1 MSRRIVS
8 TVVLQAAWFVLA
20 SAASAGDLP
29 KVYGKGL
36 SGADT
41 TLVSRILATPGPYV
55 GKTVRVE
62 GTVVGVCAKRG
73 CWMEIASDKETETI
87 RVKVTD
93 GQIVFPMELMGERV
107 KAEGVFTANRLD
119 LDTTKKVCEH
129 QAKEAGKPF
138 NPAAVTQCLTLY
150 QVTGTGA
157 VLLERAPAPAPTHP
171 RAGSAAEPKGAPG
184 K

>member
-1 MSRRIVS
+1 MRRGILTTALLLS
-8 TVVLQAAWFVLA
+8 TLFVLA
-20 SAASAGDLP
+20 TAASAADLP

-41 TLVSRILATPGPYV
+41 TLVSRILAAPGQYV

-73 CWMEIASDKETETI
+73 CWMEVASDRETETI

-107 KAEGVFTANRLD
+107 KVEGVFTANQLD
-119 LDTTKKVCEH
+119 LETTKKVCEN

-138 NPAAVTQCLTLY
+138 NAGAVTQCMTLY
-150 QVTGTGA
+150 QITGVGA
-157 VLLERAPAPAPTHP
+157 VLLEPAPAT
-171 RAGSAAEPKGAPG
+171 PKGASG